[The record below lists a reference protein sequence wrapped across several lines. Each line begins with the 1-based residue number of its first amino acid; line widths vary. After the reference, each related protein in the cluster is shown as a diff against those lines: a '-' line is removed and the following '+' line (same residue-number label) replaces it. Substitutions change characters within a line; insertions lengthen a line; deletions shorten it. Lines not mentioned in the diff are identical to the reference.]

1 LLIIKLAISE
11 FLNCPEIPLRVTIN
25 EYLEITKSYSTPS
38 SSKFVNGILD
48 KLRLD
53 LESRGEIQKT
63 GRGLK

>member
-1 LLIIKLAISE
+1 
-11 FLNCPEIPLRVTIN
+11 LRVTIN